1 MDAVAVEE
9 LIHGALTLAIVLAVP
24 GLIVAF
30 LVSLVAGFLQALTQ
44 MQDQSLTTVPRL
56 LLGLVALLLLL
67 PWMLDR
73 LTTYTVEV
81 YGNVAATL

>member
-1 MDAVAVEE
+1 MDVVAVED
-9 LIHGALTLAIVLAVP
+9 LMHTAVTLAIVLVVP

-30 LVSLVAGFLQALTQ
+30 LVSLITGFLQAITQ
-44 MQDQSLTTVPRL
+44 IQDQLLTTVPRL

-73 LTTYTVEV
+73 LTTYTVEL
-81 YGNVAATL
+81 YGNVSATL

>member
-1 MDAVAVEE
+1 METVAIEE
-9 LIHGALTLAIVLAVP
+9 LMHGALSLAIVLAVP

-30 LVSLVAGFLQALTQ
+30 LVSLVAGFLQAVTQ
-44 MQDQSLTTVPRL
+44 MQDQALTNVPRI

-81 YGNVAATL
+81 YGSVAGTL